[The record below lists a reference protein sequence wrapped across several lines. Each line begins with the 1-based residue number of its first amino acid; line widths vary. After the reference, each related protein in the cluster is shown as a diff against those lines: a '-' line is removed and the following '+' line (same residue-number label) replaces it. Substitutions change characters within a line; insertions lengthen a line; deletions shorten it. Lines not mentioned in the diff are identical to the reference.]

1 MGRAGGSFKL
11 ACGNSKAMNPIRIP
25 AVFMR
30 GGTSKAVMFHRR
42 DLPAERED
50 WVPIFL
56 AVTGSPDPNGR
67 QLDGMGGGV
76 SSLSKICVIGP
87 STREDADIDYTFAQV
102 AVKDAKVDFS
112 GNCGNMSSAIG
123 PFAVDEGLVQRA
135 DGEAQVRIHNT
146 NTGKVIRSTFEVL
159 GGRARVDG
167 ALEIPGVADS
177 GAPVR
182 LDFMEPGGATTG
194 RLLPTGNVTDI
205 LDIPELGCIEV
216 SMVDA
221 ANACVFVDAAALGLA
236 GTEMPEAIEA
246 DSALLRKLA
255 AIREHASVRMGI
267 TPDLAA
273 ARARPMVPFVGFV
286 SGPQDAHTIGGQ
298 AIGRADADRYPRLT
312 LAGNIAHCRSPH
324 RFAAQSLRVST
335 ARWSRAARART
346 SAIRYGSRCPR
357 ACCRSARKSC
367 SKAIR
372 GARCADRST
381 APQGGFLTGRCIRG
395 RRSPLLP
402 PPCYPGRATSEV
414 APKKYRRIE
423 SNPPGDRASGL
434 SKAGNCEDLLS

>member
-123 PFAVDEGLVQRA
+123 PFSVDEGLVQRD
-135 DGEAQVRIHNT
+135 DGDALVRIHNT

-167 ALEIPGVADS
+167 ALEIPGVAGS

-286 SGPQDAHTIGGQ
+286 SGPQSASTLGGQ
-298 AIGRADADRYPRLT
+298 TIGRADADIT
-312 LAGNIAHCRSPH
+312 LRMISNGQPH
-324 RFAAQSLRVST
+324 RALPLTASLCSAV
-335 ARWSRAARART
+335 AARIDGT
-346 SAIRYGSRCPR
+346 VV
-357 ACCRSARKSC
+357 
-367 SKAIR
+367 
-372 GARCADRST
+372 ARCAGTNLGDPIRIAMPSGVLSVGADVVFDSNTWRAVRGSFYRT
-381 APQGGFLTGRCIRG
+381 A
-395 RRSPLLP
+395 RRLFDGAV
-402 PPCYPGRATSEV
+402 YPR
-414 APKKYRRIE
+414 P
-423 SNPPGDRASGL
+423 
-434 SKAGNCEDLLS
+434 

>member
-1 MGRAGGSFKL
+1 
-11 ACGNSKAMNPIRIP
+11 MNPIRIP

-42 DLPAERED
+42 DLPPDRDD
-50 WVPIFL
+50 WAAIFL

-123 PFAVDEGLVQRA
+123 PFAIDEGLVKRA
-135 DGEAQVRIHNT
+135 DGQAQVRIHNT
-146 NTGKVIRSTFEVL
+146 NTGKVIRATFEVL

-167 ALEIPGVADS
+167 ALEIPGVAGS

-182 LDFMEPGGATTG
+182 LDFMDPGGATTG

-205 LDIPELGCIEV
+205 LDIPELGRIEV

-221 ANACVFVDAAALGLA
+221 ANACVFVDAAALGLT
-236 GTEMPEAIEA
+236 GTEMPEAVEA
-246 DSALLRKLA
+246 DAALLRKLA

-286 SGPQDAHTIGGQ
+286 SAPQDATTLGGQ
-298 AIGRADADRYPRLT
+298 PVGRADADITLRMISNGQPHRALPLTASLCSAVAARIDGTVVARSAGKAIGDPIRIAMPSGVLSVGAEVVFENNAWRAVRGSFYRTARRLFDGAVYPR
-312 LAGNIAHCRSPH
+312 P
-324 RFAAQSLRVST
+324 
-335 ARWSRAARART
+335 
-346 SAIRYGSRCPR
+346 
-357 ACCRSARKSC
+357 
-367 SKAIR
+367 
-372 GARCADRST
+372 
-381 APQGGFLTGRCIRG
+381 
-395 RRSPLLP
+395 
-402 PPCYPGRATSEV
+402 
-414 APKKYRRIE
+414 
-423 SNPPGDRASGL
+423 
-434 SKAGNCEDLLS
+434 